1 MLESRNFLL
10 AGLEREERERLLS
23 DARLTPLR
31 FGDRVFEPDQQVEG
45 VFFPETGVISIITEA
60 SNGEAA
66 EGGVVGV
73 EGAAGLA
80 EALGSGCMASLG
92 TVQADGKAWLVHVRN
107 CRELHRSSGRFR
119 ALAARSTEFQMVESR
134 QSLLCRSYHHVE
146 QRLARWL
153 LEMADRSEV
162 SGGVLTMTQEILG
175 VMLAVQR
182 STVSTAAHQLKTRGL
197 IDYTRGQIRL
207 LKVEE
212 LERLACP
219 CRHAVRIARHRILR
233 DEPWPASLRRSAASI

>member
-146 QRLARWL
+146 QRLARWIL
-153 LEMADRSEV
+153 MAHDRTV
-162 SGGVLTMTQEILG
+162 ADDVAMTHEFLAVMLG
-175 VMLAVQR
+175 VRRASV
-182 STVSTAAHQLKTRGL
+182 TVALDSFEKKGVIEARRGTITVVDRKAIEKMAGHFYGVPEAEFRRL
-197 IDYTRGQIRL
+197 IG
-207 LKVEE
+207 
-212 LERLACP
+212 
-219 CRHAVRIARHRILR
+219 
-233 DEPWPASLRRSAASI
+233 